1 MERIARIAQQG
12 NVVALKPRHLAVAGA
27 LSIMAFESVATLR
40 GLRRRDSKVHPID
53 YAHDGDQSIYI
64 LPGCRGDGKFI
75 ADALEDTLGELGNLH
90 GVKYPERGFSLD
102 DIKRQLLETRA
113 TERDKRASFYAMSMG
128 GMVLAHLLRDDEFR
142 ENFGPIDTIV
152 LDSSPSSVEDL
163 QRGTYRALTAAAR
176 IPSTYTLSKVYER
189 FAVKSANKMG
199 GETPEADLSRRRK
212 LATAST
218 PLGEIAAQTRFM
230 IRSHFGDD
238 ELSHVEVG
246 RIEYLSATD
255 DEVVKLKQAH
265 GSWQRI
271 FGRMIGRAYDV
282 SRDNP
287 SHAEGVEHPDKVRE
301 LLRTRVSVD
310 DGDGLIAA

>member
-1 MERIARIAQQG
+1 MERIARRVQQG
-12 NVVALKPRHLAVAGA
+12 NVVGLKPRHLAVAGA
-27 LSIMAFESVATLR
+27 LSIAALESVATLR
-40 GLRRRDSKVHPID
+40 NYRRHKRSSSPID

-64 LPGCRGDGKFI
+64 LPGCRGDGEFI
-75 ADALEDTLGELGNLH
+75 AGALEEPLRELGSVH
-90 GVKYPERGFSLD
+90 AVKYPEGGFSVD
-102 DIKRQLLETRA
+102 DIKKQLLETRSA
-113 TERDKRASFYAMSMG
+113 ERDRRASFYAMSMG

-163 QRGTYRALTAAAR
+163 QRSTYRALTAAAR

-189 FAVKSANKMG
+189 FAVKSANKIG
-199 GETPEADLSRRRK
+199 DETPEADLSRRRK

-230 IRSHFGDD
+230 IRSHFEKD

-271 FGRMIGRAYDV
+271 YGRMIGRTYDV

-301 LLRTRVSVD
+301 LLRTRISID
-310 DGDGLIAA
+310 DGDGLVAA